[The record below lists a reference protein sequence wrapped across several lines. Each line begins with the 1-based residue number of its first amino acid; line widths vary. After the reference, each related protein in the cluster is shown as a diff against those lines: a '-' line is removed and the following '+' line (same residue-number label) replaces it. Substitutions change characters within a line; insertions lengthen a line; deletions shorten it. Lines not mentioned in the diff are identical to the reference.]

1 MVSIVIAVALIAG
14 LVGLVAG
21 VQIERRRKPSGNLYR
36 WDLAQHLYGKQAMRR
51 MVECDQSHLPG
62 DCPLCGA
69 V

>member
-1 MVSIVIAVALIAG
+1 MVSIVIAVAVIAALTG
-14 LVGLVAG
+14 FVVG
-21 VQIERRRKPSGNLYR
+21 VQVERRQKPDGNLYR

-51 MVECDQSHLPG
+51 MVECDESHLPG